1 MDEKTTP
8 LVWWQERLLQWQ
20 EMGYQTERIESKLLN
35 DKQNA
40 SELVLFV
47 ERCVNLAE
55 DLRNEISSLN
65 DRYAEFAIAWLD
77 LLDDPMNV
85 ELVQEEFDKFNLSNR
100 PWAIDAKASVRNWEN
115 TGKVEELE
123 SIVSRLDLLD
133 PVFIAKGSLLGE
145 LFDNSNLLNE
155 LDDAVQK
162 LEESQVLR
170 WNNLENMVASLYEK
184 GVNAELVLTKNLG
197 EAYELVGKLE
207 QVAEKI
213 DIVKKEVSTSIEPFS
228 RVLAEEMLSRINSLN
243 VDSEE
248 EIRNMM
254 VEVEATAR
262 DLDLRH
268 LKVGKR
274 LRTLTISG
282 FILPPEISSQRQDM
296 LYLESVIESLEKRSA
311 QHDELIGKATNIAK
325 LWRPLNESVLE
336 IGGDLSKT
344 IELEQLI
351 AAAEQELKS
360 IRIQAEEQISSW
372 SELGFDMSA
381 WRSKIESSPVEG
393 MVEWQAHLHNLR
405 SSLEL
410 VRRLEDLDISLSG
423 IDKVENHVSNLQ
435 MAIQNPEL
443 VALAQSYVEKKALR
457 NERHRRMLI
466 REIKELRL
474 GGYEIISNDID
485 SLNLKELEYEVHS
498 STSNIG
504 LSSATST
511 VRIPKM
517 PISAI
522 ENEINGWSNSGWNV
536 SNLLQLLHS
545 DPLHVGALMDSIREE
560 MGDFANLMRRLER
573 LPYGSAPNAKRELE
587 SNLKHPERLANLK
600 LNLSELAAVAAL
612 EAKGERR
619 RANLWRPKGV
629 ISEEV
634 IVEDLE
640 DMDLEVLQAA
650 IQDMEY
656 IDQSY
661 EDDALLEV
669 VNTKAEVEDEKMIEA
684 PLIKPEVVKSDMSIE
699 SANEALFEEEEDD
712 SIPLPVLEPI
722 YEVEE
727 EKMTEAPLIEP
738 EVVKSEMGI
747 DDENEELFK
756 EEEEIIEEPLIEPE
770 MVKSDMGI
778 DNENEE
784 LFEEEEEII
793 EEPLIEPEMVKSDM
807 GIDNENEELFE
818 EEEDDSMPLPVLEP
832 IYEVEEEKMAEA
844 PLIEPEVGISD
855 MSIEG
860 ANEALFEE
868 EEDDSIPLPGP
879 ITEVDDKPLPE
890 LPFAEEVKEDTT
902 PPPVLE
908 PILEENNA
916 SEVDIEGLQSIVA
929 PINLLFNNLGLG
941 SIPENIEI
949 EDLDKIRFDLAANVG
964 IIPRDTR
971 VDRLLRLALRLIPR
985 GAEADLKS
993 RAGLIQLLAVSARNL
1008 DKWTD
1013 LRLRARGSAGKGKLL
1028 IDSRNLGKILNRIP
1042 GPGVSIPL
1050 KKDIA
1055 SLSSSNNL
1063 NGLATEVGNLCNIS
1077 NLDSG
1082 SGVKAV

>member
-35 DKQNA
+35 DKQNS
-40 SELVLFV
+40 SELVLFI

-77 LLDDPMNV
+77 LLDDPLNV
-85 ELVQEEFDKFNLSNR
+85 ELVQEEFDKFNLNNR
-100 PWAIDAKASVRNWEN
+100 PWAIDAKASVRNWKN
-115 TGKVEELE
+115 AGKIEELE
-123 SIVSRLDLLD
+123 SIISRLDLLD

-145 LFDNSNLLNE
+145 LFDNSTLLNE
-155 LDDAVQK
+155 LDDAVQR
-162 LEESQVLR
+162 LEESQALR

-184 GVNAELVLTKNLG
+184 GINAEAVLTKNLG

-207 QVAEKI
+207 QVAEKV
-213 DIVKKEVSTSIEPFS
+213 DIAKKEVSASIEPFS

-243 VDSEE
+243 IDSEE
-248 EIRNMM
+248 QIRNMM

-336 IGGDLSKT
+336 IGGNLSKT

-351 AAAEQELKS
+351 AAAEQELKT

-381 WRSKIESSPVEG
+381 WRSKIENNPVDG
-393 MVEWQAHLHNLR
+393 MVEWQANLHDLR

-410 VRRLEDLDISLSG
+410 VRRLEGLDTSLSG

-435 MAIQNPEL
+435 MAIQDPEL
-443 VALAQSYVEKKALR
+443 VALAQYYAEKKALR

-466 REIKELRL
+466 REIKELKLR
-474 GGYEIISNDID
+474 GYKIISNEVD
-485 SLNLKELEYEVHS
+485 SLNLKQLENEVHS

-522 ENEINGWSNSGWNV
+522 ENEINGWSDSGWNV
-536 SNLLQLLHS
+536 SSLLQLLHN
-545 DPLHVGALMDSIREE
+545 DPLHVGALMDSIRKE
-560 MGDFANLMRRLER
+560 MGGFENLMRRLER

-587 SNLKHPERLANLK
+587 SNLKHPERLSNLK

-612 EAKGERR
+612 EAKGGKGRT
-619 RANLWRPKGV
+619 NLWRPTGV

-661 EDDALLEV
+661 EEFSDVIEDDALLEV
-669 VNTKAEVEDEKMIEA
+669 ANTEA
-684 PLIKPEVVKSDMSIE
+684 
-699 SANEALFEEEEDD
+699 
-712 SIPLPVLEPI
+712 
-722 YEVEE
+722 EVEE
-727 EKMTEAPLIEP
+727 ELMIEEPLIEP
-738 EVVKSEMGI
+738 EVVK
-747 DDENEELFK
+747 
-756 EEEEIIEEPLIEPE
+756 
-770 MVKSDMGI
+770 
-778 DNENEE
+778 
-784 LFEEEEEII
+784 
-793 EEPLIEPEMVKSDM
+793 
-807 GIDNENEELFE
+807 
-818 EEEDDSMPLPVLEP
+818 
-832 IYEVEEEKMAEA
+832 
-844 PLIEPEVGISD
+844 SD

-868 EEDDSIPLPGP
+868 EKEESVPL
-879 ITEVDDKPLPE
+879 
-890 LPFAEEVKEDTT
+890 
-902 PPPVLE
+902 PVLE
-908 PILEENNA
+908 PIYEVEDSSIPAPEPITEMEEFIEEPLIEPEVIESEVSIDNENLEEFKEEEEGITSPELEPIYEVEDIIEEPLIEPEAIESEA
-916 SEVDIEGLQSIVA
+916 SIDNENLEEFKEEEEDITSPELEPISEINEKALPEIPSVEDVKEGTTSSPVHEPIIEENKALEGDIEAIQLVVA
-929 PINLLFNNLGLG
+929 PINLLFKNLGLD
-941 SIPENIEI
+941 SIPAKIDFEN
-949 EDLDKIRFDLAANVG
+949 LDEIRFDLAANVG

-985 GAEADLKS
+985 GTETDLKS
-993 RAGLIQLLAVSARNL
+993 RAGLIRLLAGSARDLN
-1008 DKWTD
+1008 KWTD
-1013 LRLRARGSAGKGKLL
+1013 LRLRARGFSGKGKLL
-1028 IDSRNLGKILNRIP
+1028 RDSRKLGKILNRIP

-1050 KKDIA
+1050 KKDVFG
-1055 SLSSSNNL
+1055 LSSSDNL
-1063 NGLATEVGNLCNIS
+1063 NGLATEVSNLCNIS
-1077 NLDSG
+1077 NLNTN

>member
-40 SELVLFV
+40 SELVLFI

-77 LLDDPMNV
+77 LLDDPLNV
-85 ELVQEEFDKFNLSNR
+85 ELVQEEFDKFNLNNR

-115 TGKVEELE
+115 TGKIEELE

-184 GVNAELVLTKNLG
+184 GINAELVLTKNLG

-213 DIVKKEVSTSIEPFS
+213 DTVKKEVSASIEPFS

-243 VDSEE
+243 IDSEE
-248 EIRNMM
+248 QIRNMM

-268 LKVGKR
+268 HKVGKR

-311 QHDELIGKATNIAK
+311 QHDELIGKATNIAQ

-351 AAAEQELKS
+351 GAAEQELKT

-393 MVEWQAHLHNLR
+393 MVEWQANLHNLR

-410 VRRLEDLDISLSG
+410 VRRLEDLDTSLSG

-435 MAIQNPEL
+435 MAIQSPEL
-443 VALAQSYVEKKALR
+443 VALAESYVEKKALR

-474 GGYEIISNDID
+474 GGYEIISNDVD

-522 ENEINGWSNSGWNV
+522 ENEINSWSNSGWNV
-536 SNLLQLLHS
+536 SSLLQLLHS

-560 MGDFANLMRRLER
+560 MGNFANLMRRLER
-573 LPYGSAPNAKRELE
+573 LPYGSAPNAKKELE
-587 SNLKHPERLANLK
+587 NNLKHPERLGNLK

-612 EAKGERR
+612 EAKGEQK

-661 EDDALLEV
+661 EEFGDSIEDDVLLEV

-684 PLIKPEVVKSDMSIE
+684 PLIEPEVVKSDMSIE
-699 SANEALFEEEEDD
+699 NANEALFEEKEDG

-722 YEVEE
+722 YEVEDGSIPIPE
-727 EKMTEAPLIEP
+727 PITE
-738 EVVKSEMGI
+738 M
-747 DDENEELFK
+747 
-756 EEEEIIEEPLIEPE
+756 EEEEIIEEPLLEPE
-770 MVKSDMGI
+770 VVKSDMSI
-778 DNENEE
+778 DDENAE
-784 LFEEEEEII
+784 LFEEMI
-793 EEPLIEPEMVKSDM
+793 EEPLIEPEVVKPEM

-818 EEEDDSMPLPVLEP
+818 EEEDGSEPLPE
-832 IYEVEEEKMAEA
+832 
-844 PLIEPEVGISD
+844 
-855 MSIEG
+855 
-860 ANEALFEE
+860 
-868 EEDDSIPLPGP
+868 P
-879 ITEVDDKPLPE
+879 ITEMDEKTLPE
-890 LPFAEEVKEDTT
+890 LPFGKEVGEVKEDTIT
-902 PPPVLE
+902 PLVLE

-916 SEVDIEGLQSIVA
+916 SEVDIEGLQSIVT
-929 PINLLFNNLGLG
+929 PINLLFKNLGLG
-941 SIPENIEI
+941 SIPENIKV

-985 GAEADLKS
+985 GTEADLKS
-993 RAGLIQLLAVSARNL
+993 RAGLIQLLAVSAKNL
-1008 DKWTD
+1008 DNWTD

-1028 IDSRNLGKILNRIP
+1028 VDSRNLGKILNRIP

-1050 KKDIA
+1050 KKDVA
-1055 SLSSSNNL
+1055 NLSSSNNL

-1077 NLDSG
+1077 NLDSD

>member
-35 DKQNA
+35 DKQNS
-40 SELVLFV
+40 SELVLFI

-77 LLDDPMNV
+77 LLDDPLNV
-85 ELVQEEFDKFNLSNR
+85 ELVQEEFDKFNLNNR
-100 PWAIDAKASVRNWEN
+100 PWAIDAKASVRNWKN
-115 TGKVEELE
+115 AGKIEELE
-123 SIVSRLDLLD
+123 SIISRLDLLD

-145 LFDNSNLLNE
+145 LFDNSTLLNE
-155 LDDAVQK
+155 LDDAVQR
-162 LEESQVLR
+162 LEESQALR

-184 GVNAELVLTKNLG
+184 GINAEAVLTKNLG

-207 QVAEKI
+207 QVAEKV
-213 DIVKKEVSTSIEPFS
+213 DIAKKEVSASIEPFS

-243 VDSEE
+243 IDSEE
-248 EIRNMM
+248 QIRNMM

-336 IGGDLSKT
+336 IGGNLSKT

-351 AAAEQELKS
+351 AAAEQELKT

-381 WRSKIESSPVEG
+381 WRSKIENNPVDG
-393 MVEWQAHLHNLR
+393 MVEWQANLHDLR

-410 VRRLEDLDISLSG
+410 VRRLEGLDTSLSG

-435 MAIQNPEL
+435 MAIQDPEL
-443 VALAQSYVEKKALR
+443 VALAQYYAEKKALR

-466 REIKELRL
+466 REIKELKLR
-474 GGYEIISNDID
+474 GYKIISNEVD
-485 SLNLKELEYEVHS
+485 SLNLKQLENEVHS

-522 ENEINGWSNSGWNV
+522 ENEINGWSDSGWNV
-536 SNLLQLLHS
+536 SSLLQLLHN
-545 DPLHVGALMDSIREE
+545 DPLHVGALMDSIRKE
-560 MGDFANLMRRLER
+560 MGGFENLMRRLER

-587 SNLKHPERLANLK
+587 SNLKHPERLSNLK

-612 EAKGERR
+612 EAKGGKGRT
-619 RANLWRPKGV
+619 NLWRPTGV

-661 EDDALLEV
+661 EEFSDVIEDDALLEV
-669 VNTKAEVEDEKMIEA
+669 ANTEAEVEEEQMIEE
-684 PLIKPEVVKSDMSIE
+684 PLIEPEVVKSDMSIE
-699 SANEALFEEEEDD
+699 SANEALFEEEKEE
-712 SIPLPVLEPI
+712 SVPLPVLEPI
-722 YEVEE
+722 YEVEDSSIPAPEPITEME
-727 EKMTEAPLIEP
+727 EFIEEPLIEP
-738 EVVKSEMGI
+738 EVVK
-747 DDENEELFK
+747 
-756 EEEEIIEEPLIEPE
+756 
-770 MVKSDMGI
+770 
-778 DNENEE
+778 
-784 LFEEEEEII
+784 
-793 EEPLIEPEMVKSDM
+793 
-807 GIDNENEELFE
+807 
-818 EEEDDSMPLPVLEP
+818 
-832 IYEVEEEKMAEA
+832 
-844 PLIEPEVGISD
+844 SD

-868 EEDDSIPLPGP
+868 EKEESVPL
-879 ITEVDDKPLPE
+879 
-890 LPFAEEVKEDTT
+890 
-902 PPPVLE
+902 PVLE
-908 PILEENNA
+908 PIYEVEDSSIPAPEPITEMEEFIEEPLIEPEVIESEVSIDNENLEEFKEEEEDITSPELEPI
-916 SEVDIEGLQSIVA
+916 SEMNEKTLPEIPSVEDVKEGITSSPVLEPIIEGNKALEGDIEAIQLVVA
-929 PINLLFNNLGLG
+929 PIKLLFKNLGLD
-941 SIPENIEI
+941 SIPARIDFES
-949 EDLDKIRFDLAANVG
+949 LDIIRFDLAANVG

-985 GAEADLKS
+985 GTETDLKS
-993 RAGLIQLLAVSARNL
+993 RAGLIRLLAGGARDLN
-1008 DKWTD
+1008 KWTD
-1013 LRLRARGSAGKGKLL
+1013 LRLRARGFSGKGKLL
-1028 IDSRNLGKILNRIP
+1028 TDSRKLGKILNRIP

-1050 KKDIA
+1050 KKDVV
-1055 SLSSSNNL
+1055 SLSSSDNL
-1063 NGLATEVGNLCNIS
+1063 NGLATEVSNLCNIS
-1077 NLDSG
+1077 NLNADSV
-1082 SGVKAV
+1082 VKAI

>member
-35 DKQNA
+35 DKQNS
-40 SELVLFV
+40 SELVLFI

-77 LLDDPMNV
+77 LLDDPLNV
-85 ELVQEEFDKFNLSNR
+85 ELVQEEFDKFNLNNR
-100 PWAIDAKASVRNWEN
+100 PWAIDAKASVRNWKN
-115 TGKVEELE
+115 AGKIEELE
-123 SIVSRLDLLD
+123 SIISRLDLLD

-145 LFDNSNLLNE
+145 LFDNSTLLNE
-155 LDDAVQK
+155 LDDAVQR
-162 LEESQVLR
+162 LEESQALR

-184 GVNAELVLTKNLG
+184 GINAEAVLTKNLG

-207 QVAEKI
+207 QVAEKV
-213 DIVKKEVSTSIEPFS
+213 DIAKKEVSASIEPFS

-243 VDSEE
+243 IDSEE
-248 EIRNMM
+248 QIRNMM

-336 IGGDLSKT
+336 IGGNLSKT

-351 AAAEQELKS
+351 AAAEQELKT

-381 WRSKIESSPVEG
+381 WRSKIENNPVDG
-393 MVEWQAHLHNLR
+393 MVEWQANLHDLR

-410 VRRLEDLDISLSG
+410 VRRLEGLDTSLSG

-435 MAIQNPEL
+435 MAIQDPEL
-443 VALAQSYVEKKALR
+443 VALAQYYAEKKALR

-466 REIKELRL
+466 REIKELKLR
-474 GGYEIISNDID
+474 GYKIISNEVD
-485 SLNLKELEYEVHS
+485 SLNLKQLENEVHS

-522 ENEINGWSNSGWNV
+522 ENEINGWSDSGWNV
-536 SNLLQLLHS
+536 SSLLQLLHN
-545 DPLHVGALMDSIREE
+545 DPLHVGALMDSIRKE
-560 MGDFANLMRRLER
+560 MGGFENLMRRLER

-587 SNLKHPERLANLK
+587 SNLKHPERLSNLK

-612 EAKGERR
+612 EAKGGKGRT
-619 RANLWRPKGV
+619 NLWRPTGV

-661 EDDALLEV
+661 EEFSDVIEDDALLEV
-669 VNTKAEVEDEKMIEA
+669 ANTEAEVEEELMIEE
-684 PLIKPEVVKSDMSIE
+684 PLIEPEVVKSDMSIE
-699 SANEALFEEEEDD
+699 SANEALFEEEKEE
-712 SIPLPVLEPI
+712 SVPLPVLEPI
-722 YEVEE
+722 YEVEDSSIPAPEPITEME
-727 EKMTEAPLIEP
+727 E
-738 EVVKSEMGI
+738 
-747 DDENEELFK
+747 F
-756 EEEEIIEEPLIEPE
+756 IEEPLIEPE
-770 MVKSDMGI
+770 VIESEVSI
-778 DNENEE
+778 DNENLEE
-784 LFEEEEEII
+784 FKEEEEGITSPELEPISEMNEKTLPEIPSV
-793 EEPLIEPEMVKSDM
+793 EDVKE
-807 GIDNENEELFE
+807 GIT
-818 EEEDDSMPLPVLEP
+818 SSPVLEP
-832 IYEVEEEKMAEA
+832 I
-844 PLIEPEVGISD
+844 
-855 MSIEG
+855 IEG
-860 ANEALFEE
+860 NKALEGDIEAIQLVVAPIKLLFKNLGL
-868 EEDDSIPLPGP
+868 DSIPARIDFESL
-879 ITEVDDKPLPE
+879 
-890 LPFAEEVKEDTT
+890 
-902 PPPVLE
+902 
-908 PILEENNA
+908 
-916 SEVDIEGLQSIVA
+916 DI
-929 PINLLFNNLGLG
+929 
-941 SIPENIEI
+941 
-949 EDLDKIRFDLAANVG
+949 IRFDLAANVG

-985 GAEADLKS
+985 GTETDLKS
-993 RAGLIQLLAVSARNL
+993 RAGLIRLLAGGARDLN
-1008 DKWTD
+1008 KWTD
-1013 LRLRARGSAGKGKLL
+1013 LRLRARGFSGKGKLL
-1028 IDSRNLGKILNRIP
+1028 TDSRKLGKILNRIP

-1050 KKDIA
+1050 KKDVV
-1055 SLSSSNNL
+1055 SLSSSDNL
-1063 NGLATEVGNLCNIS
+1063 NGLATEVSNLCNIS
-1077 NLDSG
+1077 NLNADSV
-1082 SGVKAV
+1082 VKAI

>member
-1 MDEKTTP
+1 
-8 LVWWQERLLQWQ
+8 
-20 EMGYQTERIESKLLN
+20 MGYQTGRIESKLLN

-40 SELVLFV
+40 SEFVLFV

-65 DRYAEFAIAWLD
+65 DRHAEFAITWLD
-77 LLDDPMNV
+77 LLDDPLNV
-85 ELVQEEFDKFNLSNR
+85 ELVQEEFAKFNLNNR

-115 TGKVEELE
+115 AGKIEELE

-155 LDDAVQK
+155 LDDAVQG

-170 WNNLENMVASLYEK
+170 WNNLENMVASLYER

-213 DIVKKEVSTSIEPFS
+213 DIVKKEVSASIEPFS
-228 RVLAEEMLSRINSLN
+228 HVLAEDLLSRINSLN
-243 VDSEE
+243 IESEE

-254 VEVEATAR
+254 LEVETTVR

-268 LKVGKR
+268 FKVGKR
-274 LRTLTISG
+274 LRTLSISG
-282 FILPPEISSQRQDM
+282 FILPPEISSERQDM
-296 LYLESVIESLEKRSA
+296 FYLESVIDSLEKRSA

-325 LWRPLNESVLE
+325 LWSPLNESILE
-336 IGGDLSKT
+336 IGGNLSKT

-351 AAAEQELKS
+351 AAAEQELKT

-381 WRSKIESSPVEG
+381 WRSKMESSPVES
-393 MVEWQAHLHNLR
+393 MIEWQANLHNLR

-410 VRRLEDLDISLSG
+410 VRRLEDLDTSLSG
-423 IDKVENHVSNLQ
+423 IEKIEHHVSNLQ
-435 MAIQNPEL
+435 MAIQDTEL
-443 VALAQSYVEKKALR
+443 VALAQYYVEKKALR
-457 NERHRRMLI
+457 NERHKRMLI

-474 GGYEIISNDID
+474 GGYEIISNEID
-485 SLNLKELEYEVHS
+485 SLNLKELEHEVHS

-504 LSSATST
+504 LSSETST

-517 PISAI
+517 LISAI
-522 ENEINGWSNSGWNV
+522 ENEINDWSDSGWNV
-536 SNLLQLLHS
+536 SSLLQLLHS
-545 DPLHVGALMDSIREE
+545 DPLHVGALIDSIREE

-573 LPYGSAPNAKRELE
+573 LPYGSAPNAKKELE
-587 SNLKHPERLANLK
+587 GNLKHPERLANLK

-612 EAKGERR
+612 EAKGEWK

-629 ISEEV
+629 ISEDV

-656 IDQSY
+656 IEQPYEEFDDFI

-669 VNTKAEVEDEKMIEA
+669 VNAEVEVEDENMVEA
-684 PLIKPEVVKSDMSIE
+684 PLIEPEVVKSDMSIENVNEALFEEEEGDSIPLPVLEPIYEVEEEKMIETPLIEPEVGKSDMSIE

-712 SIPLPVLEPI
+712 SIPLPVLEP
-722 YEVEE
+722 
-727 EKMTEAPLIEP
+727 
-738 EVVKSEMGI
+738 
-747 DDENEELFK
+747 N
-756 EEEEIIEEPLIEPE
+756 
-770 MVKSDMGI
+770 
-778 DNENEE
+778 N
-784 LFEEEEEII
+784 
-793 EEPLIEPEMVKSDM
+793 
-807 GIDNENEELFE
+807 
-818 EEEDDSMPLPVLEP
+818 
-832 IYEVEEEKMAEA
+832 
-844 PLIEPEVGISD
+844 
-855 MSIEG
+855 
-860 ANEALFEE
+860 
-868 EEDDSIPLPGP
+868 
-879 ITEVDDKPLPE
+879 EVDDKPLPE
-890 LPFAEEVKEDTT
+890 LPFAEDDTA

-908 PILEENNA
+908 PIIEENNN
-916 SEVDIEGLQSIVA
+916 SEVDIVALQSIVA

-941 SIPENIEI
+941 SIPEKVKI

-964 IIPRDTR
+964 IVPRDTR

-985 GAEADLKS
+985 GTETDLKS
-993 RAGLIQLLAVSARNL
+993 RAGLIQLLAGSARNL

-1028 IDSRNLGKILNRIP
+1028 MDSRNLGKILNRIP

-1050 KKDIA
+1050 QKDTA
-1055 SLSSSNNL
+1055 NLSSANDL

>member
-77 LLDDPMNV
+77 LLDDPLNV
-85 ELVQEEFDKFNLSNR
+85 ELVQEEFDKFNLNNR
-100 PWAIDAKASVRNWEN
+100 PWAIDAKVSVRNWEN
-115 TGKVEELE
+115 TGKIEELE

-170 WNNLENMVASLYEK
+170 WNNLENMVASLYER

-213 DIVKKEVSTSIEPFS
+213 DIVKKEVSASIEPFS

-243 VDSEE
+243 IDSEE

-282 FILPPEISSQRQDM
+282 FILPPEISSQRQNM

-311 QHDELIGKATNIAK
+311 QHDELIGKATNIGK
-325 LWRPLNESVLE
+325 LWGPLNESVLE

-344 IELEQLI
+344 MELEQLI
-351 AAAEQELKS
+351 AAAEQELKT
-360 IRIQAEEQISSW
+360 IRIQAEEQISAW

-381 WRSKIESSPVEG
+381 WRSKIESGPVEG
-393 MVEWQAHLHNLR
+393 MVEWQANLHNLR

-410 VRRLEDLDISLSG
+410 VRRLEGLDASLSG

-443 VALAQSYVEKKALR
+443 VALAQHYVEKKALR

-474 GGYEIISNDID
+474 GGYEIISNEID

-504 LSSATST
+504 LSSTTST

-522 ENEINGWSNSGWNV
+522 ENEINGWSNSGWDV
-536 SNLLQLLHS
+536 SNLLRLLHS

-560 MGDFANLMRRLER
+560 MGGFANLMRRLER

-612 EAKGERR
+612 EAKGERG

-661 EDDALLEV
+661 EEFSDFTEDDGLLEV
-669 VNTKAEVEDEKMIEA
+669 VNTKAEVEDEKMIDA

-699 SANEALFEEEEDD
+699 NANEALFEEEEDD

-727 EKMTEAPLIEP
+727 EKMATAPLIVP
-738 EVVKSEMGI
+738 EVVKSDMGI
-747 DDENEELFK
+747 DDENEELFEEVDDDSIPIPEPIAEMEEEEIVEEPLIEPEVVNPEMGIDNEELSEEVYDDSIPLPEQITEM
-756 EEEEIIEEPLIEPE
+756 EEEEIIEEPL
-770 MVKSDMGI
+770 MMGI
-778 DNENEE
+778 DNEE
-784 LFEEEEEII
+784 LFEE
-793 EEPLIEPEMVKSDM
+793 VD
-807 GIDNENEELFE
+807 
-818 EEEDDSMPLPVLEP
+818 
-832 IYEVEEEKMAEA
+832 
-844 PLIEPEVGISD
+844 
-855 MSIEG
+855 
-860 ANEALFEE
+860 
-868 EEDDSIPLPGP
+868 DDSIPLSEP
-879 ITEVDDKPLPE
+879 ITEGDDKPLPE
-890 LPFAEEVKEDTT
+890 LPFGKEVKEDTT
-902 PPPVLE
+902 PLPVLE

-916 SEVDIEGLQSIVA
+916 SEVDIEGLQLVVT

-964 IIPRDTR
+964 IVPRDTR

-985 GAEADLKS
+985 GAETDLKS
-993 RAGLIQLLAVSARNL
+993 RAGLIQLLAVSAKNL

-1013 LRLRARGSAGKGKLL
+1013 LRLTARGSAGKGKLL
-1028 IDSRNLGKILNRIP
+1028 IDSRKLGKILNRIP

-1050 KKDIA
+1050 KKDVE

-1063 NGLATEVGNLCNIS
+1063 NGLATEVGNLCNIT
-1077 NLDSG
+1077 NLDSD

>member
-8 LVWWQERLLQWQ
+8 LVWWQERLSQWQ
-20 EMGYQTERIESKLLN
+20 ERGYQTDKIESKLLN

-40 SELVLFV
+40 SEFVLFV

-65 DRYAEFAIAWLD
+65 DRHAEFAITWLD
-77 LLDDPMNV
+77 LLDDPLNV
-85 ELVQEEFDKFNLSNR
+85 ELVQEEFAKFNLNNR

-115 TGKVEELE
+115 AGKIEELE

-155 LDDAVQK
+155 LDDAVQG

-213 DIVKKEVSTSIEPFS
+213 DIVRKEVSASIEPFS
-228 RVLAEEMLSRINSLN
+228 RVLAEDLLSRINSLN
-243 VDSEE
+243 IDSEE

-254 VEVEATAR
+254 LEVEATVR

-274 LRTLTISG
+274 LRILTISG
-282 FILPPEISSQRQDM
+282 FILPPEINSERQDM
-296 LYLESVIESLEKRSA
+296 FYLESVIDSLEKRSA
-311 QHDELIGKATNIAK
+311 QHDEIIGRATNIAK
-325 LWRPLNESVLE
+325 LWHPLNESILE
-336 IGGDLSKT
+336 IGGNLSKT

-351 AAAEQELKS
+351 AAAEQELKT

-381 WRSKIESSPVEG
+381 WRSKIESSPVES
-393 MVEWQAHLHNLR
+393 MIEWQANSHNLR

-410 VRRLEDLDISLSG
+410 VRRLEELDTSLSG
-423 IDKVENHVSNLQ
+423 IEKVEHHVSNLQ
-435 MAIQNPEL
+435 MAIQDPEL
-443 VALAQSYVEKKALR
+443 VALAQSHVEKKALR

-474 GGYEIISNDID
+474 GGYEIISTEID

-511 VRIPKM
+511 IRIPKM

-522 ENEINGWSNSGWNV
+522 ENEINDWSNSGWNV
-536 SNLLQLLHS
+536 SSLLQLLHS

-560 MGDFANLMRRLER
+560 MGDFVNLMRRFER
-573 LPYGSAPNAKRELE
+573 LPYGSAPNAKKELE
-587 SNLKHPERLANLK
+587 GNLKHPERLANLK
-600 LNLSELAAVAAL
+600 LNLSELAAVAAI
-612 EAKGERR
+612 EAKGEGK

-629 ISEEV
+629 ISEDV

-656 IDQSY
+656 IEQPYEEFDDFI

-669 VNTKAEVEDEKMIEA
+669 VNTEAKVENENMVET
-684 PLIKPEVVKSDMSIE
+684 PLIEPEVVKSDMSIE
-699 SANEALFEEEEDD
+699 NVNEALFEEEEDD
-712 SIPLPVLEPI
+712 SIPLPVLEP
-722 YEVEE
+722 
-727 EKMTEAPLIEP
+727 
-738 EVVKSEMGI
+738 
-747 DDENEELFK
+747 N
-756 EEEEIIEEPLIEPE
+756 
-770 MVKSDMGI
+770 
-778 DNENEE
+778 N
-784 LFEEEEEII
+784 
-793 EEPLIEPEMVKSDM
+793 
-807 GIDNENEELFE
+807 
-818 EEEDDSMPLPVLEP
+818 
-832 IYEVEEEKMAEA
+832 
-844 PLIEPEVGISD
+844 
-855 MSIEG
+855 
-860 ANEALFEE
+860 
-868 EEDDSIPLPGP
+868 
-879 ITEVDDKPLPE
+879 EVDDKPLPE
-890 LPFAEEVKEDTT
+890 LPFAEDVEDDTP

-908 PILEENNA
+908 PILEENNN
-916 SEVDIEGLQSIVA
+916 SEVDIVALQSIVA

-941 SIPENIEI
+941 SIPEKIKT

-985 GAEADLKS
+985 GSEPDLKS
-993 RAGLIQLLAVSARNL
+993 RAGLIQLLAGSARNL

-1028 IDSRNLGKILNRIP
+1028 MDSRNLGKILNRIP

-1050 KKDIA
+1050 QKDTA
-1055 SLSSSNNL
+1055 NLSSANDL
-1063 NGLATEVGNLCNIS
+1063 NGLATEVGNLCNVS
-1077 NLDSG
+1077 SLDSG
-1082 SGVKAV
+1082 LGVKAV